1 MVKSFEFCSMYFPD
15 LCTLMR
21 NLCTQILNKLCAE
34 KQKAMYINLMTTVAN
49 ETVSGQLL
57 HIFHFSFPVTFTQ

>member
-1 MVKSFEFCSMYFPD
+1 MYTDEKPVHTD
-15 LCTLMR
+15 S
-21 NLCTQILNKLCAE
+21 QKLCAE